1 MGLLERFDPPAYLPD
16 FNEIPDQLEQWHE
29 AVSGWFD
36 EYKAVA
42 STKVPD
48 GRVQFYNPATFD
60 PGEPAVKQDIVWSA
74 FPKEL
79 VRRYGYE
86 RALQEADKPRP
97 LTEFAPQNTGAIMQR
112 TPYRPLN
119 EYCEWHVVRD
129 PDTNKI
135 KKVAFTSEPPEYWQ
149 ALFGETIESDDGSSY
164 EFTGNPELVLKLY
177 RELVSREVRREDLI
191 ANETLMSEDPNGESF
206 IKARKGHYN
215 PYNKWNTTHGVVH
228 LSSPPNTLKQQIEL
242 GADATVLRRDGRGY
256 TLVDPEALVCCARY
270 GVPDRNSDP
279 TIGSTVNAL
288 ARLGAYITLENPVGL
303 YMDHI
308 DLAGW
313 EVPRGGSVSD
323 CVRIVR
329 GVPGMIVR
337 LEVEVPP
344 ERGFTVSDLT
354 IGGANIEYGG
364 QIAECITMKFTGVAA
379 RPGAVDDPEPA
390 PCEGQ
395 CWIDPNH
402 ATMLGRPVKCKD
414 PKPIGKRP
422 AFVIQGAETES
433 SSSPAQKAEES
444 LEEVHRRTRRRDPR
458 GHGEENDGRY

>member
-1 MGLLERFDPPAYLPD
+1 MSLLERFDPPAYLPD
-16 FNEIPDQLEQWHE
+16 FNEIPNQLEQWHE
-29 AVSGWFD
+29 AESGWFD
-36 EYKAVA
+36 EYKSVA
-42 STKVPD
+42 SKKVPD
-48 GRVQFYNPATFD
+48 GHVQFYNPAKFD
-60 PGEPAVKQDIVWSA
+60 PGWPVVKQDITWNA

-79 VRRYGYE
+79 VREYGYK
-86 RALQEADKPRP
+86 RALQVADKLRP
-97 LTEFAPQNTGAIMQR
+97 LTEFAPQNTGAIMER
-112 TPYRPLN
+112 TLYRPLN

-135 KKVAFTSEPPEYWQ
+135 KKVSFTSEPPEFWQ

-164 EFTGNPELVLKLY
+164 EFSGNPDLVVKLY
-177 RELVSREVRREDLI
+177 RKLVSPEVRYMDLI
-191 ANETLMSEDPNGESF
+191 AHETLVSEHPDGGYF
-206 IKARKGHYN
+206 VKARKGHYN

-228 LSSPPNTLKQQIEL
+228 LSSPPNTLKLQIEL
-242 GADATVLRRDGRGY
+242 GADATVLRRDGRGR
-256 TLVDPEALVCCARY
+256 TLVEPEALVCCARF

-279 TIGSTVNAL
+279 TIGGTVNAL

-313 EVPRGGSVSD
+313 EAPDGRSVSD

-337 LEVEVPP
+337 LELEVPP
-344 ERGFTVSDLT
+344 ERDFTVSDLA
-354 IGGANIEYGG
+354 IGGVNIEYGG

-379 RPGAVDDPEPA
+379 RPGAVDDPKPA

-395 CWIDPNH
+395 CWIDPNN
-402 ATMLGRPVKCKD
+402 ATRLGRPVKCKD

-422 AFVIQGAETES
+422 AFVIQGVEAEY
-433 SSSPAQKAEES
+433 SSSPAQQAEES
-444 LEEVHRRTRRRDPR
+444 HGAVHRRTQ
-458 GHGEENDGRY
+458 GRP

>member
-1 MGLLERFDPPAYLPD
+1 MGLLRHFDPPANLPD
-16 FNEIPDQLEQWHE
+16 FNEIPNQVKQWHD

-36 EYKAVA
+36 ESKAGA
-42 STKVPD
+42 RKKVPD
-48 GRVQFYNPATFD
+48 GGQVQFYNPATFD
-60 PGEPAVKQDIVWSA
+60 PGGRVVKQDIVWNA

-86 RALQEADKPRP
+86 RALQEADKLWP
-97 LTEFAPQNTGAIMQR
+97 LTQFGPENTGAVMER
-112 TPYRPLN
+112 TLYRPLN

-135 KKVAFTSEPPEYWQ
+135 KKVSFTSEPPEYWR
-149 ALFGETIESDDGSSY
+149 ALFGETIESDDGRSY
-164 EFTGNPELVLKLY
+164 EFPGNPDLVLKLY
-177 RELVSREVRREDLI
+177 RELVSRKVRHEDLI
-191 ANETLMSEDPNGESF
+191 AHETLVSEDPSGGSL
-206 IKARKGHYN
+206 IKVRKGHYN

-228 LSSPPNTLKQQIEL
+228 LCSPPNTLKMQIEL
-242 GADATVLRRDGRGY
+242 GADATVLRRDGRGC
-256 TLVDPEALVCCARY
+256 TLVEPEVLTCCARF

-313 EVPRGGSVSD
+313 EAPHDSSVSD
-323 CVRIVR
+323 YVRIVR

-337 LEVEVPP
+337 LEIEVPP

-354 IGGANIEYGG
+354 IGGVNIEHGG

-379 RPGAVDDPEPA
+379 RLGAVVDPKPA
-390 PCEGQ
+390 PCVGE
-395 CWIDPNH
+395 CWIDPNN
-402 ATMLGRPVKCKD
+402 ATRLGRSVKCED
-414 PKPIGKRP
+414 PKPMGKRP
-422 AFVIQGAETES
+422 AFVNQGGEAGCS
-433 SSSPAQKAEES
+433 NGLAQVEEI
-444 LEEVHRRTRRRDPR
+444 H
-458 GHGEENDGRY
+458 